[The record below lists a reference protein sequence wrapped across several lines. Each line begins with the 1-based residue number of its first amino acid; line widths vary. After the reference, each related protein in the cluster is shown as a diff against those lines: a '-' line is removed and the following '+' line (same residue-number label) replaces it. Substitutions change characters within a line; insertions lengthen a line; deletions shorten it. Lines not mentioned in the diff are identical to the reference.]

1 MSKLTESRF
10 FEDIYV
16 TDVRVISGIRPNGRA
31 VDKTTVGRATN
42 GLLFIWNGETTFR
55 EKSRVTVAG
64 HGDLVFIPMGAKYK
78 MEYTAESTTFVLVDF
93 ATYTRGGEVALLHDS
108 IKILAKDGADN
119 GIARIM
125 TSFELCSSSKN
136 TAAIFRRRELLYR
149 LLGLVNGA
157 SFQNETEKGGNTRI
171 VDGILLLEKTYLE
184 NIPISELARA
194 CHVSENTFRSL
205 FRKQYKTSP
214 IQYRNLLRIA
224 RARELLSEG
233 SCTVTEAAYGSG
245 FENVGYFCRLYK
257 KLTGENPSRA
267 KKKTG
272 E

>member
-1 MSKLTESRF
+1 M
-10 FEDIYV
+10 
-16 TDVRVISGIRPNGRA
+16 
-31 VDKTTVGRATN
+31 
-42 GLLFIWNGETTFR
+42 
-55 EKSRVTVAG
+55 
-64 HGDLVFIPMGAKYK
+64 
-78 MEYTAESTTFVLVDF
+78 
-93 ATYTRGGEVALLHDS
+93 
-108 IKILAKDGADN
+108 
-119 GIARIM
+119 
-125 TSFELCSSSKN
+125 
-136 TAAIFRRRELLYR
+136 
-149 LLGLVNGA
+149 VNGA

-257 KLTGENPSRA
+257 KLTGENPSRT

-272 E
+272 GEH

>member
-1 MSKLTESRF
+1 MTESRF
-10 FEDIYV
+10 YEEIYV
-16 TDVRVISGIRPNGRA
+16 SGVRVISGIRPSGRV
-31 VDKTTVGRATN
+31 VDKTTEARTTN

-55 EKSRVTVAG
+55 EKSRVIVARQ
-64 HGDLVFIPMGAKYK
+64 GDLVFIPMGEKYR

-93 ATYTRGGEVALLHDS
+93 LTYTRDGEAARLHDS
-108 IKILAKDGADN
+108 IKLLAKDGADN

-125 TSFELCSSSKN
+125 TSFELCSTSMDA
-136 TAAIFRRRELLYR
+136 AAIFRRRELLYR
-149 LLGLVNGA
+149 LLGMAYGA
-157 SFQNETEKGGNTRI
+157 SYQAESERSANTKI
-171 VDGILLLEKTYLE
+171 ADGALLLEKTYLE

-205 FRKQYKTSP
+205 FRKQYRTSP

-233 SCTVTEAAYGSG
+233 SCTVAEAAYGSG

-257 KLTGENPSRA
+257 KITGENPSRT

-272 E
+272 GEH